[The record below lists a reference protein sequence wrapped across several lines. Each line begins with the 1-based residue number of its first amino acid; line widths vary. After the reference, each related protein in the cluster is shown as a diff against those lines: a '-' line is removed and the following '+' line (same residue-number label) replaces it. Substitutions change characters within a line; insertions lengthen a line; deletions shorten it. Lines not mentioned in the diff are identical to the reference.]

1 MIKILK
7 LLLAVVIV
15 MLVWTQVASADG
27 DYEIKQMHEHV
38 TINPD
43 GSATIRY
50 NLIYDFD
57 DDMNGVYVS
66 QETDQDVKLI
76 GSPTAT
82 VNGQVVGNYSA
93 GNRYGL
99 EQKHDGDV
107 TQFRVH
113 YPVKADRTYQVTW
126 TYQLA
131 NVAKRYQDVGEINW
145 KIIGTNWQ
153 TDLQHT
159 KIVIQLPKMTYQT
172 LQAWTHSKS
181 TTQFVVDKQAGT
193 LTYEKAR
200 VNPNQ
205 PVEVHTM
212 FDQAALSTAT
222 QRTGNRRSTIL
233 AQERAIAER
242 AEKTAKRD
250 KAMQGYVTWFAILPL
265 GLLIRLIALWRR
277 IRAQNKYVIETPHN
291 YELPSDLPPAVVGW
305 QLRDS
310 GAAVS
315 TLFSATLMDLLAKR
329 VLTVSEEPTKKWRKT
344 NYRIQLDRMIAFN
357 DFEETLLTILF
368 GEQVEVGKSIQTQTM
383 QDGESAFAKRYT
395 NKIDRFED
403 QVRRAAKPVNL
414 FDHDAVSQ
422 LTQWQVW
429 TIVAAVAVIV
439 INGAVWV
446 MSSAHIAGWFTG
458 ASVGLSVL
466 ISVVAFAMA
475 VKIRR
480 IYTVE
485 GWPIAEAWFG
495 FGRML
500 RDVGQ
505 FEVKQVPDVMLWD
518 RYLAYAVV
526 LGVADKVADALRQA
540 QLEPVDD
547 MANFVPIYVAYTMF
561 NPANVSAYGVVS
573 SGSDTG
579 SSWGAGGSSGGFGG
593 GSGGGAF

>member
-1 MIKILK
+1 
-7 LLLAVVIV
+7 
-15 MLVWTQVASADG
+15 
-27 DYEIKQMHEHV
+27 MHEHV

-200 VNPNQ
+200 VNPDQ

-233 AQERAIAER
+233 DQERAIAER

-277 IRAQNKYVIETPHN
+277 IRAQNKHVIETPHN

-414 FDHDAVSQ
+414 IDHDAVSQ

-458 ASVGLSVL
+458 VSVGLSVL
-466 ISVVAFAMA
+466 IAVVAFAMA

-495 FGRML
+495 FERML

-561 NPANVSAYGVVS
+561 SPSSVSAYGVTS
-573 SGSDTG
+573 NGSDTG

>member
-15 MLVWTQVASADG
+15 MLVGTQVASADG

-200 VNPNQ
+200 VNPDQ

-233 AQERAIAER
+233 DQERAIAER
-242 AEKTAKRD
+242 SEKTAKRD

-277 IRAQNKYVIETPHN
+277 IRAQNKHVIETPHN

-368 GEQVEVGKSIQTQTM
+368 GEEVEVGKSIQTQTM

-395 NKIDRFED
+395 NKIERFED
-403 QVRRAAKPVNL
+403 QVRRAAKPVTL
-414 FDHDAVSQ
+414 IDHDAVSQ

-466 ISVVAFAMA
+466 IAVVAFAMA

-579 SSWGAGGSSGGFGG
+579 GSWGAGGSSGGFGG

>member
-15 MLVWTQVASADG
+15 MLVGTQVASADG

-131 NVAKRYQDVGEINW
+131 NVAKRYQDIGEINW

-414 FDHDAVSQ
+414 IDHDAVSQ

>member
-15 MLVWTQVASADG
+15 MLVGTQVASADG

-99 EQKHDGDV
+99 EQKHGGDV

-200 VNPNQ
+200 VNPDQ

-233 AQERAIAER
+233 DQERAIAER

-277 IRAQNKYVIETPHN
+277 IRAQNKHVIETPHN

-368 GEQVEVGKSIQTQTM
+368 GEEVEVGKSIQTQTM

-403 QVRRAAKPVNL
+403 QVRRAAKPVTL
-414 FDHDAVSQ
+414 IDHDAVSQ

-429 TIVAAVAVIV
+429 TIVAAVAVVV

-446 MSSAHIAGWFTG
+446 MSSAHIAGWFVG

-466 ISVVAFAMA
+466 IAVVAFAMA

-518 RYLAYAVV
+518 RYLAYAVI

-561 NPANVSAYGVVS
+561 NPANVSAYGVTS

>member
-1 MIKILK
+1 MIKTLK
-7 LLLAVVIV
+7 ILLAVAVA
-15 MLVWTQVASADG
+15 MLVGTQVASADD

-38 TINPD
+38 TINSD

-82 VNGQVVGNYSA
+82 INGQTVGSYSA
-93 GNRYGL
+93 GSRYGL

-200 VNPNQ
+200 VNPDQ

-233 AQERAIAER
+233 DQERAIAER

-277 IRAQNKYVIETPHN
+277 IRAQNKHVIETPHN

-368 GEQVEVGKSIQTQTM
+368 GEEVEVGKSIQTQTM

-395 NKIDRFED
+395 NKIERFED
-403 QVRRAAKPVNL
+403 QVRRAAKPVTL
-414 FDHDAVSQ
+414 IDHDAVSQ

-466 ISVVAFAMA
+466 IAVVAFAMA

-561 NPANVSAYGVVS
+561 SPSSVSAYGVTS

>member
-1 MIKILK
+1 
-7 LLLAVVIV
+7 
-15 MLVWTQVASADG
+15 MLVGTQVASADG

-200 VNPNQ
+200 VNPDQ

-233 AQERAIAER
+233 DQERAIAER

-277 IRAQNKYVIETPHN
+277 IRAQNKHVIETPHN

-368 GEQVEVGKSIQTQTM
+368 GEEVEVGKSIQTQTM

-395 NKIDRFED
+395 NKIERFED
-403 QVRRAAKPVNL
+403 QVRRAAKPVTL
-414 FDHDAVSQ
+414 IDHDAVSQ

-466 ISVVAFAMA
+466 IAVVAFAMA

-561 NPANVSAYGVVS
+561 SPSSVSAYGVTS

>member
-1 MIKILK
+1 
-7 LLLAVVIV
+7 
-15 MLVWTQVASADG
+15 MLVGTQVASADD

-38 TINPD
+38 TINSD

-82 VNGQVVGNYSA
+82 INGQTVGSYSA
-93 GNRYGL
+93 GSRYGL

-200 VNPNQ
+200 VNPDQ

-233 AQERAIAER
+233 DQERAIAER

-277 IRAQNKYVIETPHN
+277 IRAQNKHVIETPHN

-368 GEQVEVGKSIQTQTM
+368 GEEVEVGKSIQTQTM

-395 NKIDRFED
+395 NKIERFED
-403 QVRRAAKPVNL
+403 QVRRAAKPVTL
-414 FDHDAVSQ
+414 IDHDAVSQ

-466 ISVVAFAMA
+466 IAVVAFAMA

-561 NPANVSAYGVVS
+561 SPSSVSAYGVTS

>member
-1 MIKILK
+1 M
-7 LLLAVVIV
+7 
-15 MLVWTQVASADG
+15 
-27 DYEIKQMHEHV
+27 
-38 TINPD
+38 
-43 GSATIRY
+43 
-50 NLIYDFD
+50 
-57 DDMNGVYVS
+57 
-66 QETDQDVKLI
+66 
-76 GSPTAT
+76 
-82 VNGQVVGNYSA
+82 
-93 GNRYGL
+93 
-99 EQKHDGDV
+99 
-107 TQFRVH
+107 
-113 YPVKADRTYQVTW
+113 
-126 TYQLA
+126 
-131 NVAKRYQDVGEINW
+131 
-145 KIIGTNWQ
+145 
-153 TDLQHT
+153 
-159 KIVIQLPKMTYQT
+159 IQLPKMTYQT

-181 TTQFVVDKQAGT
+181 ATKFVVDKQAGT

-200 VNPNQ
+200 VNPDQ

-222 QRTGNRRSTIL
+222 QRTGNRRAAIL
-233 AQERAIAER
+233 DQERAIAER

-250 KAMQGYVTWFAILPL
+250 KAMQGYVTWLAILPF

-277 IRAQNKYVIETPHN
+277 IRVQNKHIIETPHN
-291 YELPSDLPPAVVGW
+291 YELPSGLPPAVVGW

-329 VLTVSEEPTKKWRKT
+329 VLIVSEEPTKKWRKT
-344 NYRIQLDRMIAFN
+344 NYRIQLDRTTAFN

-368 GEQVEVGKSIQTQTM
+368 GEQVEIGKSIQTQTM

-395 NKIDRFED
+395 DKIDRFED

-414 FDHDAVSQ
+414 IDHDAVSQ

-429 TIVAAVAVIV
+429 TIVAAVAVVV

-446 MSSAHIAGWFTG
+446 MSSAHIAGWFIG
-458 ASVGLSVL
+458 VSVGLSVL
-466 ISVVAFAMA
+466 IAVVAFAMA
-475 VKIRR
+475 VKIRQ

-485 GWPIAEAWFG
+485 GWPIAESWFG

-526 LGVADKVADALRQA
+526 LGVADKVADVLRQA

-547 MANFVPIYVAYTMF
+547 MSNLVPIYVAYTMF
-561 NPANVSAYGVVS
+561 SPSSVSAFGVAS

-579 SSWGAGGSSGGFGG
+579 GSWGAGGSSGGFGG

>member
-15 MLVWTQVASADG
+15 MLVGTQVASADG

-200 VNPNQ
+200 VNPDQ

-233 AQERAIAER
+233 DQERAIAER

-277 IRAQNKYVIETPHN
+277 IRAQNKHVIETPHN

-368 GEQVEVGKSIQTQTM
+368 GEEVEVGKSIQTQTM

-395 NKIDRFED
+395 NKIERFED
-403 QVRRAAKPVNL
+403 QVRRAAKPVTL
-414 FDHDAVSQ
+414 IDHDAVSQ

-466 ISVVAFAMA
+466 IAVVAFAMA

-561 NPANVSAYGVVS
+561 NPANVSAYGVTS

>member
-15 MLVWTQVASADG
+15 MLVGTQVASADG

-277 IRAQNKYVIETPHN
+277 IRAQNKYVNETPHN

-414 FDHDAVSQ
+414 IDHDAVSQ
-422 LTQWQVW
+422 STQWQVW

>member
-1 MIKILK
+1 
-7 LLLAVVIV
+7 
-15 MLVWTQVASADG
+15 MLVGTQVASADD
-27 DYEIKQMHEHV
+27 DYEIKQMYEHV
-38 TINPD
+38 TVNSD
-43 GSATIRY
+43 GSAMIRY
-50 NLIYDFD
+50 DLIYDFD

-82 VNGQVVGNYSA
+82 VNGQSVGSFSA
-93 GNRYGL
+93 GSRYGL

-181 TTQFVVDKQAGT
+181 ATKFVVDKQAGT

-200 VNPNQ
+200 VNPDQ

-222 QRTGNRRSTIL
+222 QRTGNRRVAIL
-233 AQERAIAER
+233 DQERAIAER

-250 KAMQGYVTWFAILPL
+250 KAMQGYVTWLAILPF

-277 IRAQNKYVIETPHN
+277 IRVQNKHIIETPHN

-329 VLTVSEEPTKKWRKT
+329 VLIVSEEPTKKWRKT
-344 NYRIQLDRMIAFN
+344 NYRIQLDRTTAFN

-395 NKIDRFED
+395 DKIDRFED

-414 FDHDAVSQ
+414 IDHDAVSQ

-429 TIVAAVAVIV
+429 TIVAAVAVVV

-446 MSSAHIAGWFTG
+446 MSSAHIAGWFIG
-458 ASVGLSVL
+458 VSVGLSVL
-466 ISVVAFAMA
+466 IAVVAFAMA
-475 VKIRR
+475 VKIRQ

-561 NPANVSAYGVVS
+561 NPSSVSAFGVAS

-579 SSWGAGGSSGGFGG
+579 GSWGAGGSSGGFGG

>member
-15 MLVWTQVASADG
+15 MLVGTQVASADG

-414 FDHDAVSQ
+414 IDHDAVSQ

-561 NPANVSAYGVVS
+561 NPANFSAYGVVS

>member
-1 MIKILK
+1 
-7 LLLAVVIV
+7 
-15 MLVWTQVASADG
+15 MLVGTQVASADD
-27 DYEIKQMHEHV
+27 DYEIKQMYEHV
-38 TINPD
+38 TVNSD
-43 GSATIRY
+43 GSAMIRY
-50 NLIYDFD
+50 DLIYDFD
-57 DDMNGVYVS
+57 YDMNGVYVS

-82 VNGQVVGNYSA
+82 VNGQSVGSFSA
-93 GNRYGL
+93 GSRYGL
-99 EQKHDGDV
+99 EQKRDGDV

-113 YPVKADRTYQVTW
+113 YPVKADHTYQVMW

-145 KIIGTNWQ
+145 KIIGANWQ

-181 TTQFVVDKQAGT
+181 ATKFVVDKQAGT

-200 VNPNQ
+200 VNPDQ

-222 QRTGNRRSTIL
+222 QRTGNRRVAIL
-233 AQERAIAER
+233 DQERAIAER

-250 KAMQGYVTWFAILPL
+250 KAMQGYVTWLAILPF

-277 IRAQNKYVIETPHN
+277 IRVQNKHIIETPHN

-329 VLTVSEEPTKKWRKT
+329 VLIVSEEPTKKWRKT
-344 NYRIQLDRMIAFN
+344 NYRIQLDRTTAFN

-368 GEQVEVGKSIQTQTM
+368 GEQVEIGKSIQTQTM
-383 QDGESAFAKRYT
+383 QNGESAFAKRYT
-395 NKIDRFED
+395 DKIDRFED

-414 FDHDAVSQ
+414 IDHDAVSQ

-429 TIVAAVAVIV
+429 TIVAAVAVVV

-446 MSSAHIAGWFTG
+446 MSSAHIAGWFIG
-458 ASVGLSVL
+458 VSVGLSVL
-466 ISVVAFAMA
+466 IAVVAFAMA
-475 VKIRR
+475 VKIRQ

-547 MANFVPIYVAYTMF
+547 MANLVPIYVAYTMF
-561 NPANVSAYGVVS
+561 SPSSVSAFGVAS

-579 SSWGAGGSSGGFGG
+579 GSWGAGGSSGGFGG

>member
-1 MIKILK
+1 
-7 LLLAVVIV
+7 
-15 MLVWTQVASADG
+15 MLVGTQVASADG

-99 EQKHDGDV
+99 EQKRDGDV

-200 VNPNQ
+200 VNPDQ

-233 AQERAIAER
+233 DQERAIAER

-250 KAMQGYVTWFAILPL
+250 KAMQGYVTWLAILPL

-277 IRAQNKYVIETPHN
+277 IRAQNKHVIETPHN

-329 VLTVSEEPTKKWRKT
+329 VLTVSEEPTKKWRKP
-344 NYRIQLDRMIAFN
+344 NYRIQLDRMITFN
-357 DFEETLLTILF
+357 DFEATLLTILF
-368 GEQVEVGKSIQTQTM
+368 GEEVEVGKSIQTQTM

-414 FDHDAVSQ
+414 IDHDAVSQ

-466 ISVVAFAMA
+466 IAVVAFAMA

-561 NPANVSAYGVVS
+561 SPSSVSAYGVTS
-573 SGSDTG
+573 NGSDTG
-579 SSWGAGGSSGGFGG
+579 SSWGTGGSSGGFGG

>member
-15 MLVWTQVASADG
+15 MLVGTQVASADG

-57 DDMNGVYVS
+57 NDMNGVYVS

-99 EQKHDGDV
+99 EQKRDGDV

-200 VNPNQ
+200 VNPDQ

-233 AQERAIAER
+233 DQERAIAER

-250 KAMQGYVTWFAILPL
+250 KAMQGYVTWFDILPL

-277 IRAQNKYVIETPHN
+277 IRVQNKHVIETPHN

-310 GAAVS
+310 GAVVS

-344 NYRIQLDRMIAFN
+344 NYRIQLDRRIAFN

-414 FDHDAVSQ
+414 IDHDAVSQ

-458 ASVGLSVL
+458 VSVGLSVL
-466 ISVVAFAMA
+466 IAVVAFAMA

-561 NPANVSAYGVVS
+561 SPSSVSAYGVTS

>member
-7 LLLAVVIV
+7 LLLAVVV
-15 MLVWTQVASADG
+15 AMLVGTQVASADD
-27 DYEIKQMHEHV
+27 DYEIKQMYEHV
-38 TINPD
+38 TVNSD
-43 GSATIRY
+43 GSAMIRY
-50 NLIYDFD
+50 DLIYDFD

-82 VNGQVVGNYSA
+82 VNGQSVGSYSA
-93 GNRYGL
+93 GSRYGL
-99 EQKHDGDV
+99 EQKRDGDV
-107 TQFRVH
+107 TQFRVD
-113 YPVKADRTYQVTW
+113 YPVKADHAYQVTW

-145 KIIGTNWQ
+145 KIIGANWQ

-159 KIVIQLPKMTYQT
+159 KIVIQLPKMSYQT
-172 LQAWTHSKS
+172 LQVWTHSKS
-181 TTQFVVDKQAGT
+181 ATKFVVDKQAGT

-200 VNPNQ
+200 VNPDQ

-222 QRTGNRRSTIL
+222 QRTGNRRAAIL
-233 AQERAIAER
+233 DQERAIAER

-250 KAMQGYVTWFAILPL
+250 KAMQGYVAWLAILPF

-277 IRAQNKYVIETPHN
+277 IRVQNKHIIETPHN

-329 VLTVSEEPTKKWRKT
+329 VLIVSEEPTKKWRKT
-344 NYRIQLDRMIAFN
+344 NYRIQLDRTTAFN

-368 GEQVEVGKSIQTQTM
+368 GEQIEVGKSIQTQTM

-395 NKIDRFED
+395 NKIDLFED

-414 FDHDAVSQ
+414 IDHDAVSQ

-429 TIVAAVAVIV
+429 TIVAAVAVVV

-446 MSSAHIAGWFTG
+446 MSSAHIAGWFIG
-458 ASVGLSVL
+458 VSVGLSVL
-466 ISVVAFAMA
+466 IAVVAFAMA
-475 VKIRR
+475 VKIRQ

-561 NPANVSAYGVVS
+561 NPSSVSAFGVAS

-579 SSWGAGGSSGGFGG
+579 GSWGAGGSSGGFGG

>member
-1 MIKILK
+1 
-7 LLLAVVIV
+7 
-15 MLVWTQVASADG
+15 MLVGTQVASADG

-99 EQKHDGDV
+99 EQKHGGDV

-200 VNPNQ
+200 VNPDQ

-233 AQERAIAER
+233 DQERAIAER

-277 IRAQNKYVIETPHN
+277 IRAQNKHVIETPHN

-368 GEQVEVGKSIQTQTM
+368 GEEVEVGKSIQTQTM

-403 QVRRAAKPVNL
+403 QVRRAAKPVTL
-414 FDHDAVSQ
+414 IDHDAVSQ

-429 TIVAAVAVIV
+429 TIVAAVAVVV

-446 MSSAHIAGWFTG
+446 MSSAHIAGWFVG

-466 ISVVAFAMA
+466 IAVVAFAMA

-518 RYLAYAVV
+518 RYLAYAVI

-561 NPANVSAYGVVS
+561 NPANVSAYGVTS

>member
-1 MIKILK
+1 
-7 LLLAVVIV
+7 
-15 MLVWTQVASADG
+15 MLVGTQVASADD
-27 DYEIKQMHEHV
+27 DYEIKQMYEHV
-38 TINPD
+38 TVNSD
-43 GSATIRY
+43 GSAMIRY
-50 NLIYDFD
+50 DLIYDFD

-82 VNGQVVGNYSA
+82 VNGQSVGSYSA
-93 GNRYGL
+93 GSRYGL
-99 EQKHDGDV
+99 EQKRDGDV

-113 YPVKADRTYQVTW
+113 YPVKADHTYQVAW

-145 KIIGTNWQ
+145 KIIGANWQ

-181 TTQFVVDKQAGT
+181 ATKFVVDKQAGT

-200 VNPNQ
+200 VNPDQ

-222 QRTGNRRSTIL
+222 QRTGNRRAAIL
-233 AQERAIAER
+233 DQERAIAER

-250 KAMQGYVTWFAILPL
+250 KAMQGYVTWLAILPF

-277 IRAQNKYVIETPHN
+277 IRVQNKHIIETPHN

-329 VLTVSEEPTKKWRKT
+329 VLIVSEEPTKKWRKT
-344 NYRIQLDRMIAFN
+344 NYRIQLDHTTAFN

-368 GEQVEVGKSIQTQTM
+368 GEQVEIGKSIQTQTM

-414 FDHDAVSQ
+414 IDHDAVSQ

-429 TIVAAVAVIV
+429 TIVAAVAVVV

-446 MSSAHIAGWFTG
+446 MSSAHIAGWFIG
-458 ASVGLSVL
+458 VSVGLSVL
-466 ISVVAFAMA
+466 IAVVAFAMA
-475 VKIRR
+475 VKIRQ

-561 NPANVSAYGVVS
+561 NPSSVSAFGVAS

-579 SSWGAGGSSGGFGG
+579 GSWGAGGSSGGFGG

>member
-1 MIKILK
+1 
-7 LLLAVVIV
+7 
-15 MLVWTQVASADG
+15 MLVGTQVASADG

-99 EQKHDGDV
+99 EQKHEGDV

-200 VNPNQ
+200 VNPDQ

-233 AQERAIAER
+233 DQERAIAER

-277 IRAQNKYVIETPHN
+277 IRAQNKHVIETPHN

-368 GEQVEVGKSIQTQTM
+368 GEEVEVGKSIQTQTM

-395 NKIDRFED
+395 NKIERFED
-403 QVRRAAKPVNL
+403 QVRRAAKPVTL
-414 FDHDAVSQ
+414 IDHDAVSQ

-466 ISVVAFAMA
+466 IAVVAFAMA

-561 NPANVSAYGVVS
+561 SPSSVSAYGVTS

>member
-1 MIKILK
+1 
-7 LLLAVVIV
+7 
-15 MLVWTQVASADG
+15 MLVGTQVASADG

-277 IRAQNKYVIETPHN
+277 IRAQNKYVNETPHN

-414 FDHDAVSQ
+414 IDHDAVSQ
-422 LTQWQVW
+422 STQWQVW

>member
-1 MIKILK
+1 
-7 LLLAVVIV
+7 
-15 MLVWTQVASADG
+15 MLVGTQVASADD
-27 DYEIKQMHEHV
+27 DYEIKQMYEHV
-38 TINPD
+38 TVNSD
-43 GSATIRY
+43 GSAMIRY
-50 NLIYDFD
+50 DLIYDFD
-57 DDMNGVYVS
+57 ADMNGVYVS

-82 VNGQVVGNYSA
+82 INGQSVGSFSA
-93 GNRYGL
+93 GSRYGL
-99 EQKHDGDV
+99 EQKRDGDV
-107 TQFRVH
+107 TQFQVH
-113 YPVKADRTYQVTW
+113 YPVKADHTYQVTW

-145 KIIGTNWQ
+145 KIIGANWQ

-181 TTQFVVDKQAGT
+181 ATKFVVDKQAGT

-200 VNPNQ
+200 VNPDQ

-222 QRTGNRRSTIL
+222 QRTGNRRAAIL
-233 AQERAIAER
+233 DQERAIAER

-250 KAMQGYVTWFAILPL
+250 KAMQGYVTWLAILPF

-277 IRAQNKYVIETPHN
+277 IRVQNKHIIETPHN

-329 VLTVSEEPTKKWRKT
+329 VLIVSEEPTKKWRKT
-344 NYRIQLDRMIAFN
+344 NYRIQLDRTTAFN

-368 GEQVEVGKSIQTQTM
+368 GEQVEIGKSIQTQTM

-395 NKIDRFED
+395 DKIDRFED

-414 FDHDAVSQ
+414 IDHDAVSQ

-429 TIVAAVAVIV
+429 TIVAAVAVVV

-446 MSSAHIAGWFTG
+446 MSSAHIAGWFIG
-458 ASVGLSVL
+458 VSVGLSVL
-466 ISVVAFAMA
+466 IAVVAFAMA
-475 VKIRR
+475 VKIRQ

-561 NPANVSAYGVVS
+561 NPSSVSAFGVAS

-579 SSWGAGGSSGGFGG
+579 GSWGAGGSSGGFGG

>member
-7 LLLAVVIV
+7 LLLAVVIA
-15 MLVWTQVASADG
+15 MLVGTQVASADG

-76 GSPTAT
+76 GSPTVT

-172 LQAWTHSKS
+172 LQAWTNSKS

-277 IRAQNKYVIETPHN
+277 IRAQNKYVNETPHN

-403 QVRRAAKPVNL
+403 QVRRAAKPVTL
-414 FDHDAVSQ
+414 IDHDAVSQ

-429 TIVAAVAVIV
+429 TIVAAVAVVV

-466 ISVVAFAMA
+466 IAVVAFAMA

>member
-7 LLLAVVIV
+7 LLLAVVIA
-15 MLVWTQVASADG
+15 MLVGTQVASADG

-76 GSPTAT
+76 GSPTVT

-200 VNPNQ
+200 VTPDQ

-233 AQERAIAER
+233 DQERAIAEQ

-250 KAMQGYVTWFAILPL
+250 KAMQGYVTWLAILPL

-277 IRAQNKYVIETPHN
+277 IRAQNKHVIETPHN

-344 NYRIQLDRMIAFN
+344 NYRIQLDRMVAFN
-357 DFEETLLTILF
+357 DFEGTLLTILF

-383 QDGESAFAKRYT
+383 QDSESAFAKRYT

-403 QVRRAAKPVNL
+403 QVRRAAKPVTL
-414 FDHDAVSQ
+414 IDHDAVSQ
-422 LTQWQVW
+422 LTQWRVW
-429 TIVAAVAVIV
+429 TIVAAVAVVV

-466 ISVVAFAMA
+466 IAVVAFAMA

-561 NPANVSAYGVVS
+561 SPSSVSAYGVTS

>member
-1 MIKILK
+1 
-7 LLLAVVIV
+7 
-15 MLVWTQVASADG
+15 
-27 DYEIKQMHEHV
+27 
-38 TINPD
+38 
-43 GSATIRY
+43 
-50 NLIYDFD
+50 
-57 DDMNGVYVS
+57 
-66 QETDQDVKLI
+66 
-76 GSPTAT
+76 
-82 VNGQVVGNYSA
+82 
-93 GNRYGL
+93 
-99 EQKHDGDV
+99 
-107 TQFRVH
+107 VH
-113 YPVKADRTYQVTW
+113 YPVKADHTYQVTW

-145 KIIGTNWQ
+145 KIIGANWQ

-181 TTQFVVDKQAGT
+181 ATKFVVDKQAGT

-200 VNPNQ
+200 VNPDQ

-222 QRTGNRRSTIL
+222 QRTGNRRSAIL
-233 AQERAIAER
+233 KQERVIAER

-250 KAMQGYVTWFAILPL
+250 KAMQGYVTWLAILPF

-277 IRAQNKYVIETPHN
+277 IRVQNKHVIETPHN

-329 VLTVSEEPTKKWRKT
+329 VLIVSEAPTKKWRKT
-344 NYRIQLDRMIAFN
+344 NYRIQLDRTTTFN

-368 GEQVEVGKSIQTQTM
+368 GEQVAVGNSIQTKTM

-395 NKIDRFED
+395 NKIDLFED

-414 FDHDAVSQ
+414 IDHDAVSQ

-429 TIVAAVAVIV
+429 TIVAAVAVVV

-446 MSSAHIAGWFTG
+446 MSSAHIAGWFIG
-458 ASVGLSVL
+458 VSVGLSVL
-466 ISVVAFAMA
+466 IAVVAFAMA
-475 VKIRR
+475 VKIRQ

-526 LGVADKVADALRQA
+526 LGVADKVEDALRQA

-561 NPANVSAYGVVS
+561 NPSSVSAFGVAR

-579 SSWGAGGSSGGFGG
+579 GSWGAGGSSGGFGG

>member
-15 MLVWTQVASADG
+15 MLVGTQVASADG

-414 FDHDAVSQ
+414 IDHDAVSQ

>member
-1 MIKILK
+1 
-7 LLLAVVIV
+7 
-15 MLVWTQVASADG
+15 MLVGTQVASADD
-27 DYEIKQMHEHV
+27 DYEIKQMYEHV
-38 TINPD
+38 TVNSD
-43 GSATIRY
+43 GSAMIRY
-50 NLIYDFD
+50 DLIYDFD

-82 VNGQVVGNYSA
+82 VNGQSVGSFSA
-93 GNRYGL
+93 GSRYGL
-99 EQKHDGDV
+99 EQKRDGDV

-113 YPVKADRTYQVTW
+113 YPVKADHTYQVTW

-131 NVAKRYQDVGEINW
+131 NVVKRYQDVGEINW
-145 KIIGTNWQ
+145 KIIGANWQ

-181 TTQFVVDKQAGT
+181 ATKFVVDKQAGT

-200 VNPNQ
+200 VNPDQ

-222 QRTGNRRSTIL
+222 QRTGNRRAAIL
-233 AQERAIAER
+233 DQERAIAER

-250 KAMQGYVTWFAILPL
+250 KAMQGYVTWLAILPF

-277 IRAQNKYVIETPHN
+277 IRVQNKHIIETPHN

-329 VLTVSEEPTKKWRKT
+329 VLIVSEEPTKKWRKT
-344 NYRIQLDRMIAFN
+344 NYRIQLDRTTAFN

-368 GEQVEVGKSIQTQTM
+368 GEQVEIGKSIQTQTM

-395 NKIDRFED
+395 DKIDRFED

-414 FDHDAVSQ
+414 IDHDAVSQ

-429 TIVAAVAVIV
+429 TIVAAVAVVV

-446 MSSAHIAGWFTG
+446 MSSAHIAGWFIG
-458 ASVGLSVL
+458 VSVGLSVL
-466 ISVVAFAMA
+466 IAVVAFAMA
-475 VKIRR
+475 VKIRQ

-518 RYLAYAVV
+518 RYFAYAVV

-561 NPANVSAYGVVS
+561 NPSSVSAFGVAS

-579 SSWGAGGSSGGFGG
+579 GSWGAGGSSGGFGG

>member
-15 MLVWTQVASADG
+15 MLVGTQVASADG

>member
-1 MIKILK
+1 
-7 LLLAVVIV
+7 
-15 MLVWTQVASADG
+15 MLVGTQVASADD
-27 DYEIKQMHEHV
+27 DYEIKQMYEHV
-38 TINPD
+38 TVNSD
-43 GSATIRY
+43 GSAMIRY
-50 NLIYDFD
+50 DLIYDFD

-82 VNGQVVGNYSA
+82 VNGQSVGSYSA
-93 GNRYGL
+93 GSRYGL
-99 EQKHDGDV
+99 EQKRDGDV

-113 YPVKADRTYQVTW
+113 YPVKADHTYQVAW

-145 KIIGTNWQ
+145 KIIGANWQ

-181 TTQFVVDKQAGT
+181 ATKFVVDKQAGT

-200 VNPNQ
+200 VNPDQ

-222 QRTGNRRSTIL
+222 QRTGNRRAAIL
-233 AQERAIAER
+233 DQERAIAER

-250 KAMQGYVTWFAILPL
+250 KAMQGYVTWLAILPF

-277 IRAQNKYVIETPHN
+277 IRVQNKHIIETPHN

-329 VLTVSEEPTKKWRKT
+329 VLIVSEELTKKWRKT
-344 NYRIQLDRMIAFN
+344 NYRIQLDHTTAFN

-368 GEQVEVGKSIQTQTM
+368 GEQVEIGKSIQTQTM

-414 FDHDAVSQ
+414 IDHDAVSQ

-429 TIVAAVAVIV
+429 TIVAAVAVVV

-446 MSSAHIAGWFTG
+446 MSSAHIAGWFIG
-458 ASVGLSVL
+458 VSVGLSVL
-466 ISVVAFAMA
+466 IAVVAFAMA
-475 VKIRR
+475 VKIRQ

-561 NPANVSAYGVVS
+561 NPSSVSAFGVAS

-579 SSWGAGGSSGGFGG
+579 GSWGAGGSSGGFGG

>member
-1 MIKILK
+1 
-7 LLLAVVIV
+7 
-15 MLVWTQVASADG
+15 
-27 DYEIKQMHEHV
+27 MHEHV

-99 EQKHDGDV
+99 EQKHGGDV

-200 VNPNQ
+200 VNPDQ

-233 AQERAIAER
+233 DQERAIAER

-277 IRAQNKYVIETPHN
+277 IRAQNKHVIETPHN

-344 NYRIQLDRMIAFN
+344 NYRIQLDRRIAFN

-414 FDHDAVSQ
+414 IDHDAVSQ

-458 ASVGLSVL
+458 VSVGLSVL
-466 ISVVAFAMA
+466 IAVVAFAMA

-495 FGRML
+495 FERML

-561 NPANVSAYGVVS
+561 NPANVSAYGVTS

>member
-15 MLVWTQVASADG
+15 MLVGTQVASADG

-99 EQKHDGDV
+99 EQKHGGDV

-200 VNPNQ
+200 VNPDQ

-233 AQERAIAER
+233 DQERAIAER

-277 IRAQNKYVIETPHN
+277 IRAQNKHVIETPHN

-344 NYRIQLDRMIAFN
+344 NYRIQLDRRIAFN

-414 FDHDAVSQ
+414 IDHDAVSQ

-458 ASVGLSVL
+458 VSVGLSVL
-466 ISVVAFAMA
+466 IAVVAFAMA

-495 FGRML
+495 FERML

-561 NPANVSAYGVVS
+561 NPANVSAYGVTS

>member
-7 LLLAVVIV
+7 LLLAVVIA
-15 MLVWTQVASADG
+15 MLVGTQVASADG

-76 GSPTAT
+76 GSPTVT

-172 LQAWTHSKS
+172 LQAWTNSKS

-200 VNPNQ
+200 VNPDQ

-233 AQERAIAER
+233 DQERAIAER

-277 IRAQNKYVIETPHN
+277 IRAQNKHVIETPHN

-403 QVRRAAKPVNL
+403 QVRRAAKPVTL
-414 FDHDAVSQ
+414 IDHDAVSQ

-429 TIVAAVAVIV
+429 TIVAAVAVVV

-446 MSSAHIAGWFTG
+446 MSSAHIAGWFVG

-466 ISVVAFAMA
+466 IAVVAFAMA

-561 NPANVSAYGVVS
+561 SPSSVSAYGVTS